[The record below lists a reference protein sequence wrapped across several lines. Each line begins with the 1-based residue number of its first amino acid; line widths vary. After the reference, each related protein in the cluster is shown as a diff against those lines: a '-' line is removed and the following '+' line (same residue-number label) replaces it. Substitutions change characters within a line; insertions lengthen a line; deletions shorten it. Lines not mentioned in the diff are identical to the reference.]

1 LYGDRPVSK
10 EFQQRYSSSGNWAS
24 VDHLFMEQKD
34 MGITMVI
41 SNAIVWINQ
50 KNLTI
55 FFITIF

>member
-1 LYGDRPVSK
+1 MVIDLYPKNFSK
-10 EFQQRYSSSGNWAS
+10 DTLLGNWAS

-34 MGITMVI
+34 VGITMVI
-41 SNAIVWINQ
+41 SNVIVWINQ